1 MPAKR
6 PNRVIV
12 LATTVFLAIGGIGW
26 LIQGLIAWDFF
37 RTMTGGY
44 TLAMALW
51 LALGWRDERRPR
63 VQSPRIPNS
72 RQRPTTAK

>member
-12 LATTVFLAIGGIGW
+12 LVMTVFLAIGGIGW

-44 TLAMALW
+44 ILAMALW
-51 LALGWRDERRPR
+51 LASGWRDERRQR
-63 VQSPRIPNS
+63 VPEDPEQPSATND
-72 RQRPTTAK
+72 AK